1 MPDTFFMYRYI
12 YDQRHQS
19 YPGASS
25 VQRLPVSS
33 SADEHPP
40 ARLAILYFYVTYSH
54 PLYL

>member
-1 MPDTFFMYRYI
+1 MPDTFSMYRYI

-19 YPGASS
+19 YLSASS

-40 ARLAILYFYVTYSH
+40 DQLMIFYLDAT
-54 PLYL
+54 